1 MCSLRERTAVAL
13 GLALAAAGM
22 LASISQPRGESP
34 DQPAPAVIQER
45 SEGRV
50 RLTLAADRQSM
61 PIDGRVR
68 LTLTVEAPNRASVA
82 LPEIGAT
89 LGPFVVAGQNASGPT
104 AGSGDSALWRRDYVL
119 EAERVGELV
128 VPPLVVAIEDQ
139 TAPERG
145 DQQLATEPLA
155 DTVTSVLP
163 QDAELGEPKDIA
175 PPVALPG
182 AGGRWWPWLL
192 AVAAIG
198 IALLAGLAWR
208 RRRRPPVPPAPAPR
222 PAHVLALAELER
234 LQAAAAAGALSDEL
248 YPRLAEVLR
257 RYLVGRFDL
266 SATARTTE
274 ELLGAVRQSDGP
286 IAPRGHLIG
295 PVLAICDLVKFAR
308 HRPRPSDAEIS
319 LRQTREFIEQTAD
332 EPAVSGRLAAAPR
345 S

>member
-1 MCSLRERTAVAL
+1 M
-13 GLALAAAGM
+13 LAGAGM
-22 LASISQPRGESP
+22 LVPGSQSRA
-34 DQPAPAVIQER
+34 DDAAPPVIQEH
-45 SEGRV
+45 GLGAV

-68 LTLTVEAPNRASVA
+68 LTLTVEAPSRASVA
-82 LPEIGAT
+82 LPEVGAT
-89 LGPFVVAGQNASGPT
+89 LGPFVVAGQSASGPT

-139 TAPERG
+139 TAPDG
-145 DQQLATEPLA
+145 GAQQLATEPLA
-155 DTVTSVLP
+155 VTVTSVLP
-163 QDAELGEPKDIA
+163 PDAELGEPKDIA
-175 PPVALPG
+175 PPVALPV

-198 IALLAGLAWR
+198 LALLAGLVW
-208 RRRRPPVPPAPAPR
+208 RRRRPPVPSAATPR
-222 PAHVLALAELER
+222 PAHVLALADLER
-234 LQAAAAAGALSDEL
+234 LQAEAAAGAPSDVL
-248 YPRLAEVLR
+248 YLRLDEVLR
-257 RYLVGRFDL
+257 RYLIGRFGL

-286 IAPRGHLIG
+286 IAPRHHLIG

-332 EPAVSGRLAAAPR
+332 EPAVSGGLAAAAQ